1 MEFIRASTATPLS
14 AAVTAAVI
22 FTAGY
27 YFSNMTNGSN
37 NRRRKRSLSFGSD
50 AMLNG
55 AFPEQAKVQQPLVG
69 GVFYVNKM
77 PTLDEVAKQFHNLFQ
92 FDRMRSGVKKL
103 SNGKLVLV
111 DLGLANVDAKRDL
124 ITTIHVENETK
135 LHELVNEWCD
145 KPMDLQEDKLLWRV
159 TCIINDDP
167 QGGKSAFL
175 VQLHHT
181 IGDGIA
187 MVSIMQKMFT
197 KENGDEFHLEIAEK
211 MRSSDRSSSSSS
223 IVSKLGFVF
232 KIFSSLVEI
241 LGLGVSKYD
250 TDNAFFPHHNARLSV
265 TGKRHSMEFPA
276 IKLEVIKEI
285 KNRAKV
291 TVNDVLMSITSGMMR
306 RYMVAKDDRKNIQ
319 SLTQKTNMQMRALL
333 PVAFPRPKKDLQNS
347 AKALRNMWS
356 FVSAPLTINE
366 TTPQE
371 RVTACAKITKALKK
385 APTAFI
391 QLFLQNHVVSRLPQF
406 LQRQIPF
413 DIFSRHSIV
422 FSNVPGPNER
432 IALCGEPILGM
443 YIMFPNL
450 IPQVILMS
458 YAGGIFFDLCADP
471 ADVDEKV
478 LARAFIE
485 ETLDMGKAYGMTISE
500 DDLLYKF

>member
-1 MEFIRASTATPLS
+1 MEFIRATTATPMA

-22 FTAGY
+22 FSAGY
-27 YFSNMTNGSN
+27 YFSSLTSGG
-37 NRRRKRSLSFGSD
+37 RRRKRSLSFSSD

-55 AFPEQAKVQQPLVG
+55 AFPAESKVQQPVVG
-69 GVFYVNKM
+69 GVFYMKRM
-77 PTLDEVAKQFHNLFQ
+77 PPLDAMATQFSNLFQ
-92 FDRMRSGVKKL
+92 YDRMRSGVKKT
-103 SNGKLVLV
+103 SSGKLVLV
-111 DLGLANVDAKRDL
+111 DLGNNVDAKRDL
-124 ITTIHVENETK
+124 IRTVHVENEQK
-135 LHELVNEWCD
+135 LREMVNELCD
-145 KPMDLQEDKLLWRV
+145 KPMELEEDKLIWRV
-159 TCIINDDP
+159 TCIMNDDP
-167 QGGKSAFL
+167 DGKSAFV

-187 MVSIMQKMFT
+187 MVSIMQKIFT
-197 KENGDEFHLEIAEK
+197 KANGEEFHLEIAEK
-211 MRSSDRSSSSSS
+211 MRSSDRTSTSLLA
-223 IVSKLGFVF
+223 KLGFVF
-232 KIFSSLVEI
+232 KVFSSVFEI

-250 TDNAFFPHHNARLSV
+250 TDNAFFPHHNSKLAV

-276 IKLEVIKEI
+276 IKLEFIKEI

-306 RYMVAKDDRKNIQ
+306 RYMIVKNDSKNIQ
-319 SLTQKTNMQMRALL
+319 SLNQRTKMQMRALL
-333 PVAFPRPKKDLQNS
+333 PVAFPRPKKDLQNG

-366 TTPQE
+366 ITPKE
-371 RVTACAKITKALKK
+371 RVTACAQITKALKK
-385 APTAFI
+385 SPTAFI
-391 QLFLQNHVVSRLPQF
+391 QLFMQNHIVSRLPQF

-422 FSNVPGPNER
+422 FSNVPGPGDK
-432 IALCGEPILGM
+432 ISLCGEPILGM

-450 IPQVILMS
+450 IPQVILIS

-471 ADVDEKV
+471 ADVDEKA

-485 ETLDMGKAYGMTISE
+485 ETLAVAEDYGITATE
-500 DDLLYKF
+500 EDLLYKF